1 MKTIVIFVFM
11 LGLFSMNGFGQVK
24 TDAFRQLEDFYRN
37 SLDVDTLTAQ
47 KVTQIMQKYKL
58 NVAAIESDTT
68 LSLDVRREQYKKLA
82 ATKDRQLMNILNPVQ
97 QRLMIHNNEADSFLI
112 YNDNVKGVLSPDL
125 KK

>member
-1 MKTIVIFVFM
+1 
-11 LGLFSMNGFGQVK
+11 MNGFGQVK